1 MRILL
6 GAILVLAPLGS
17 ASALEPGSLD
27 PTFGTDGVVTTAS
40 TPDSG
45 QVALQADGKI
55 LLAHAR
61 GTSPD
66 LVVARYDSTG
76 ALDPSWGGTGEISGP
91 SGAPDALAVLP
102 DGEVLVVSS
111 GMIRRY
117 TTTGAPSPTWGVGGV
132 VALPVSHATGVPRPR
147 HPVAV
152 QPDGRIVVAGTSAGS
167 FAVARLL
174 PDGTLDASF
183 GGTGLVTTPI
193 ASSEA
198 VAVLV
203 QEDGAIVAAG
213 EDGAGLQIARYT
225 PTGGLDGTFGT
236 GGVATMAPFGTAAP
250 DTSVELLQQ
259 ADGKLIL
266 AASDG
271 PAPFEPGA
279 FLLVRLATDGS
290 LDTTFGTGGIQTTE
304 AFLGVNRLF
313 SAILQEDGKIVAL
326 GGTIF
331 LESHALLVR
340 YTDTGAHDT
349 QWSPNAR
356 IELEREE
363 SLAFFSDGV
372 RQPDGKLVAVVPTD
386 QDLLLV
392 RIELSE
398 FCGDG
403 LLQSFETCDDT
414 NVDDGDC
421 CSGTCQLDAPGA
433 ACTSDGNTCTTDTC
447 DAAGSCTHVDLPDGS
462 ACDDGLVC
470 SIGETCAAG
479 ACLGGTPGGTGCANP
494 FVCYKTRGSR
504 GHSKFPGSAPLALAD
519 EIESGLFEAKNQAQL
534 CVPAEVNATPVM
546 NPDVRRL
553 AYKLK
558 TSKGEP
564 KHEKLTG
571 VEVADRFGTHRF
583 DTKRPDLLLTP
594 AHLELGSPAV
604 PPAPGVADSF
614 KCYKVKE
621 SKDSPGF
628 IPTVMT
634 ATDEFEDRRYT
645 VFSPRRICLP
655 VDTNAGGIVD
665 ASTGLTCYRIRRFA
679 GEPSH
684 EAIKD
689 LIHTADPLGDL
700 RIDTKAEQDLC
711 VIAEIVDVP

>member
-1 MRILL
+1 MRGLL
-6 GAILVLAPLGS
+6 GVVLVLVPLGS

-40 TPDSG
+40 IGTGG

-61 GTSPD
+61 GASTD
-66 LVVARYDSTG
+66 LVVARYDATG
-76 ALDPSWGGTGEISGP
+76 TLDPSWGGTGEISGP
-91 SGAPDALAVLP
+91 SGTPDALVVQP
-102 DGEVLVVSS
+102 DGQVLVLSA

-132 VALPVSHATGVPRPR
+132 VALPVTHDPGVARPR
-147 HPVAV
+147 HPLAV
-152 QPDGRIVVAGTSAGS
+152 QPDGRVVVGGSSAGS

-174 PDGTLDASF
+174 SDGTLDASF

-193 ASSEA
+193 ASPEA

-203 QEDGAIVAAG
+203 QGDGAIVAAG
-213 EDGAGLQIARYT
+213 EDGAGLQIVRYT
-225 PTGGLDGTFGT
+225 ATGALDETFGA
-236 GGVATMAPFGTAAP
+236 GGVATMASFGTVAP

-259 ADGKLIL
+259 PDGKLIL

-271 PAPFEPGA
+271 PAPFQPGA
-279 FLLVRLATDGS
+279 FLVVRLAADGS
-290 LDTTFGTGGIQTTE
+290 LDGAFGAGGFQTTE
-304 AFLGVNRLF
+304 AFLGRNTMF

-331 LESHALLVR
+331 LETHPLLVR
-340 YTDTGAHDT
+340 YTGTGAHDT
-349 QWSPNAR
+349 QWSANAR
-356 IELEREE
+356 IELQRPEPI
-363 SLAFFSDGV
+363 AFFSDGV
-372 RQPDGKLVAVVPTD
+372 RQPDGKLVAAVPTD
-386 QDLLLV
+386 EDLLLV

-403 LLQSFETCDDT
+403 IVQTFETCDDA

-421 CSGTCQLDAPGA
+421 CGGTCQLDALGT

-447 DAAGSCTHVDLPDGS
+447 DGAGGCTYVDLPDGS
-462 ACDDGLVC
+462 TCDDGLAC

-479 ACLGGTPGGTGCANP
+479 ACVGGTPGGSGCANP

-504 GHSKFPGSAPLALAD
+504 GHPKFPGSEPLALTD
-519 EIESGLFEAKNQAQL
+519 DIESGVFEAKNQAQL

-558 TSKGEP
+558 KSKGEP
-564 KHEKLTG
+564 RHEKLTG
-571 VEVADRFGTHRF
+571 VEVEDRFGTHRF
-583 DTKRPDLLLTP
+583 DTKRPDFLLIP
-594 AHLELGSPAV
+594 AHVELGAPAA
-604 PPAPGVADSF
+604 PPAPGVADAF

-621 SKDSPGF
+621 SKDAPRF
-628 IPTVMT
+628 LPTVMT

-655 VDTNAGGIVD
+655 VDTNATGVID
-665 ASTGLTCYRIRRFA
+665 ATKGMTCYRIRRFA

-711 VIAEIVDVP
+711 VIAEIVDIP